1 MPPQQPEDPMP
12 PSSEPPPEEE
22 LDYNETEYIVLH
34 PSEKSIRLQPLR
46 RCLLDAA
53 VKSSPMAGYLCR
65 ASRTRVAQ
73 VDLPDRI

>member
-46 RCLLDAA
+46 RCLRQA
-53 VKSSPMAGYLCR
+53 VSPLPMAGYLCR